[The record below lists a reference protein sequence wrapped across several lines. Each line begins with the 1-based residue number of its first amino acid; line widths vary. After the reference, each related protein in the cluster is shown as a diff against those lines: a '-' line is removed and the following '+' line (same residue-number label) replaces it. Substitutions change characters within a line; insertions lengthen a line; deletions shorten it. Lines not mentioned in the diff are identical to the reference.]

1 MPAPMNTDSRRKA
14 SADFHAKRKADGW
27 KKSTHWLSPE
37 AQAALEKLKAG
48 GKSADTAL
56 NEALISAASPDRPL
70 RTVSAPPGVRVAGP
84 IVHESYDTTPPNA
97 KGAGGVGE
105 RVLAQHAALQAMKP
119 AVAQAFPEPPARAKS
134 KSKVKVDPKPE
145 FKTRLKGEW
154 KAP

>member
-14 SADFHAKRKADGW
+14 SADFHAKRKAEGW
-27 KKSTHWLSPE
+27 RKATHWLSPE

-56 NEALISAASPDRPL
+56 NEALVSAADRPL
-70 RTVSAPPGVRVAGP
+70 RTVSVPPGVKVAGP
-84 IVHESYDTTPPNA
+84 IVHESYDTTPPKA
-97 KGAGGVGE
+97 KGAGRG
-105 RVLAQHAALQAMKP
+105 K
-119 AVAQAFPEPPARAKS
+119 AKS
-134 KSKVKVDPKPE
+134 EPKPS